1 MIIRDMKGT
10 VTEAFICLSCKY
22 VCVRKWSINYVQYTN
37 VYGIFTFSP
46 FMVSLHSYPVDILWY
61 IQSIPFDDSCQTS

>member
-1 MIIRDMKGT
+1 M
-10 VTEAFICLSCKY
+10 S
-22 VCVRKWSINYVQYTN
+22 SILMSMVSLH
-37 VYGIFTFSP
+37 FPP

>member
-1 MIIRDMKGT
+1 M
-10 VTEAFICLSCKY
+10 
-22 VCVRKWSINYVQYTN
+22 RKWSINYVQYTN